1 MSETRRL
8 RWIAVVVVAVL
19 LVAVVAFL
27 GLFLLQRRLIYFPSD
42 SIAAPPEGLNAE
54 SIAIRSADGTVLSG
68 WFMSPSDRDAPCTV
82 VVFNGNAGNRTD
94 RLSLA
99 GSLSNAGFA
108 VVLFDYRGYGGNS
121 GSPSEQGLSADG
133 LAVARYV
140 KARPD
145 VESDKVVYLGESLGA
160 GVAVAVSLVET
171 PALLIL
177 RSPFTSLADVA
188 ATRVPFLPIGRLIWD
203 DFPNLETIGLVEAPV
218 LVVAGSADRT
228 VPVEQSIQVFDAANE
243 PKTLVIAEGADHND
257 RELTSGFVALPEVQ
271 SALQQACSGNAE

>member
-1 MSETRRL
+1 ML
-8 RWIAVVVVAVL
+8 LVVVVAAVGL
-19 LVAVVAFL
+19 L
-27 GLFLLQRRLIYFPSD
+27 LLQRRLIYFPSA
-42 SIAAPPEGLNAE
+42 SIAAPDESLNAE

-68 WFMSPSDRDAPCTV
+68 WFISPSDRDAPCTV
-82 VVFNGNAGNRTD
+82 VVFNGNGGNRTD
-94 RLSLA
+94 RLPLAESLA
-99 GSLSNAGFA
+99 NAGFA

-133 LAVARYV
+133 LAAARYV

-145 VESDKVVYLGESLGA
+145 VDHDKVVYVGESLGA

-228 VPVEQSIQVFDAANE
+228 VPVDQSIQVFDAAND
-243 PKTLVIAEGADHND
+243 PKTLVLVEDADHND
-257 RELTSGFVALPEVQ
+257 RDLTSGFVALPEVQ
-271 SALQQACSGNAE
+271 SVLQQVCNEDTE